1 MQTNVIQPSFCP
13 LAFFFFLS
21 LLPQRK
27 ERGKKSYSKI
37 SRVQLLPPPLSAD
50 PKCLSPSLASSLL
63 SLLSVSRF
71 LITFFLPLVSV
82 YSSSLSLFQS
92 PSNTP
97 PLPLLSSPLSP
108 CSLPLSL
115 GDLSQTCGDINLSTR
130 LENKPWAS
138 L

>member
-13 LAFFFFLS
+13 LAFFFLESSSTEKGKREKKVTARLAVSNFSPLPS
-21 LLPQRK
+21 LL
-27 ERGKKSYSKI
+27 I
-37 SRVQLLPPPLSAD
+37 
-50 PKCLSPSLASSLL
+50 PS
-63 SLLSVSRF
+63 V
-71 LITFFLPLVSV
+71 FLPLSPPLCSLCCLSLGFLLLFSSPWSLSIPPACL
-82 YSSSLSLFQS
+82 SSSL
-92 PSNTP
+92 PPTP
-97 PLPLLSSPLSP
+97 PLYLSSPLSP